1 MAPIVLRK
9 YVNCGLGNDHI
20 RLLVILLAYIAAAIG
35 AATIRENGVTDS
47 SSRGSNTSNI
57 SLDFPANNI
66 NHGTSN

>member
-1 MAPIVLRK
+1 
-9 YVNCGLGNDHI
+9 
-20 RLLVILLAYIAAAIG
+20 VILLAYIAAAIG

-57 SLDFPANNI
+57 SLDFPVNNI